1 LTDHAIPL
9 AASMQAIGIARLR
22 SRHQMT
28 LPAAVAEALG
38 AGPGDRLHFLA
49 DSRQP
54 GVVLVSRLPGVETGP
69 ASARE
74 ARRHRYLPLAG
85 PPDDHMAERL
95 TPVGVGVS
103 MTS

>member
-1 LTDHAIPL
+1 LTDHTIPL
-9 AASMQAIGIARLR
+9 AASMQVLGIARLR
-22 SRHQMT
+22 SRNQMT

-54 GVVLVSRLPGVETGP
+54 GVVLVRRLPGPETGP

-74 ARRHRYLPLAG
+74 TRKHPG
-85 PPDDHMAERL
+85 
-95 TPVGVGVS
+95 
-103 MTS
+103 